1 MAGVTAIMVQTTR
14 VMVRTALGSR
24 VFGSNPTLT
33 HSQVRFVSSPSP
45 SDTAKRAIDELKNAG
60 SQIKEKAAS
69 HAGYVANQSK
79 AAAGATENITEKAK
93 QSAQEAW
100 SATKDAAQ
108 KVQDTVAGK
117 AEASADAVKDHI
129 EAAKRTMNTKK

>member
-1 MAGVTAIMVQTTR
+1 MAGVTATMVQTTR

-24 VFGSNPTLT
+24 VFGSNPTLIT
-33 HSQVRFVSSPSP
+33 HPQVRFVSSPSP

-60 SQIKEKAAS
+60 SQIKEKTAS

-108 KVQDTVAGK
+108 KVQDTVVGK
-117 AEASADAVKDHI
+117 AEASADVVKDHI
-129 EAAKRTMNTKK
+129 EAAKRTINTK

>member
-1 MAGVTAIMVQTTR
+1 MAGVTATMVQTTR

-24 VFGSNPTLT
+24 VFGSA
-33 HSQVRFVSSPSP
+33 QVRFVSSPSP

-60 SQIKEKAAS
+60 NQIKEKAAT